1 MCLLLPGLTKLDKD
15 FGYRIWF
22 AEDDPNIKNFDRFE
36 RRFGNDDNA
45 VIVMHSAS
53 GVFDYE
59 SASTLIDLTEKLWQI
74 KDVIRVDS
82 LANFNWTHA
91 EDDDLIV
98 EPILPDDERLD
109 DSFLRERKRIALSH
123 ETLPG
128 YLVSP
133 SGNTA
138 IIIATL
144 KPALK
149 TKVNYQSLIRDL
161 RSLLSKY
168 ENKSDHKFGISG
180 GAAINDAFR
189 ESTST
194 DLQKSY
200 RYSSLL

>member
-1 MCLLLPGLTKLDKD
+1 MAISTLISLIICLLLPGLTKLDKD

-22 AEDDPNIKNFDRFE
+22 AEDDPNIPRNFDRFE

-133 SGNTA
+133 SGNTSRNHRH
-138 IIIATL
+138 TKTSL
-144 KPALK
+144 K
-149 TKVNYQSLIRDL
+149 N
-161 RSLLSKY
+161 
-168 ENKSDHKFGISG
+168 
-180 GAAINDAFR
+180 
-189 ESTST
+189 
-194 DLQKSY
+194 
-200 RYSSLL
+200 

>member
-1 MCLLLPGLTKLDKD
+1 MISKIDSILDSVAYFVSFKPWQSLLLISLIMCLLLPGLTKLDN

-59 SASTLIDLTEKLWQI
+59 SASTLIDLTEKLWQTE
-74 KDVIRVDS
+74 DVIRVDS

-109 DSFLRERKRIALSH
+109 DSSH
-123 ETLPG
+123 
-128 YLVSP
+128 
-133 SGNTA
+133 
-138 IIIATL
+138 
-144 KPALK
+144 
-149 TKVNYQSLIRDL
+149 
-161 RSLLSKY
+161 
-168 ENKSDHKFGISG
+168 F
-180 GAAINDAFR
+180 
-189 ESTST
+189 
-194 DLQKSY
+194 Y
-200 RYSSLL
+200 RT